1 MRKRW
6 TCFIV
11 LSIALFFYGCAGAPK
26 NPELAGQCDKG
37 LQSAYEE
44 LDYAKTK
51 GFDGSVNW
59 TKAASLLSAAKVQQQ
74 FGKYPNCVEKVKRAR
89 YYIKESHKS

>member
-1 MRKRW
+1 MRKWW
-6 TCFIV
+6 TCFMV
-11 LSIALFFYGCAGAPK
+11 LSITLFLSGCAGAPK
-26 NPELAGQCDKG
+26 NPELASQCDKG
-37 LQSAYEE
+37 LTSAYEE

-74 FGKYPNCVEKVKRAR
+74 FGKYTNCLDKVKRAR